1 MVLASSPPLQPP
13 LALSPLFQFVII
25 IIFVFQSQVI
35 PTCSEVWVRRSTPG
49 PQTRPAPEPRP
60 GADDINGKQGPDS
73 LGSRPSRGLCNA
85 ASRGGCLAAR
95 PALHSEGPLRTWG
108 PDRDLSLVLIQ
119 FNILVGPISNFSESK
134 RKRQKGENLGTLRKP
149 WGTRRTG

>member
-25 IIFVFQSQVI
+25 IFVFQSQVI
-35 PTCSEVWVRRSTPG
+35 PTCSEVWVRRSNPG

-73 LGSRPSRGLCNA
+73 RKPAQPGIVQRGLPRRVSRGEARSAL
-85 ASRGGCLAAR
+85 RGAFA
-95 PALHSEGPLRTWG
+95 H
-108 PDRDLSLVLIQ
+108 
-119 FNILVGPISNFSESK
+119 VGPGPRSFP
-134 RKRQKGENLGTLRKP
+134 GFDTV
-149 WGTRRTG
+149 